1 MEYTIQGNIL
11 KVNDGV
17 VKVGFDTFSEIAD
30 TITEIILPEGLEI
43 IEDNTF
49 FDNVNIEKI
58 LLPSTLTEIG
68 TNAFW
73 GLDELKYIYIP
84 QSVKEIKADAFVNCI
99 NCTVLVEKNNSAYS
113 TVWYK
118 NIKNIKF
125 NISKED
131 SMEEVVKIL
140 YSSDEVLSDEQK
152 KAFSKFTIDILKTF
166 PNFKY
171 DEELELAYILAGKFV
186 DYMQDLVGVNEIELD
201 KALKYIEKLHKDK
214 HQCIKELATIG
225 FVENIQN
232 TWSDDNKKI
241 IYPKLGIKTK
251 KSWDD
256 LNKFWEGK

>member
-17 VKVGFDTFSEIAD
+17 VKVGFDTFSDITD

-68 TNAFW
+68 SNAFW
-73 GLDELKYIYIP
+73 GLDNLKYVYIP
-84 QSVKEIKADAFVNCI
+84 QSVKTIKADAFVNCK
-99 NCTVLVEKNNSAYS
+99 NCTVLVENNRAYS
-113 TVWYK
+113 TLWYK

-131 SMEEVVKIL
+131 SMEEIIKIL
-140 YSSDEVLSDEQK
+140 YQFDNTLSEEQK
-152 KAFSKFTIDILKTF
+152 KSFGEFTIEILKTF

-171 DEELELAYILAGKFV
+171 DEELELAYILAGEFV
-186 DYMQDLVGVNEIELD
+186 NYMQDLIGVNEIELD

-214 HQCIKELATIG
+214 RQCIKELAVIG

-232 TWSDDNKKI
+232 TWSEDNKKI
-241 IYPKLGIKTK
+241 IYPKLGTKTK
-251 KSWDD
+251 KSWCD